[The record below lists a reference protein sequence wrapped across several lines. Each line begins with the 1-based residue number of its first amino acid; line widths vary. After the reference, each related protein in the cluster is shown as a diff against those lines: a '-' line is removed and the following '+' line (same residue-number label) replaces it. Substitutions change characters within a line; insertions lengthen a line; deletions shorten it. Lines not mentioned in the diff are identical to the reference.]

1 MYYPIQLMGLQI
13 KKKHYRL
20 YYPGRPEKIL
30 ASNSVGCLHIWV
42 GSKTKTKKE
51 KKKMSTFQEGALLV
65 SGLCAKPTL
74 PAEAAEECWPASG
87 LGGLVSSPQS

>member
-1 MYYPIQLMGLQI
+1 MYYHIQLMGLQI

-20 YYPGRPEKIL
+20 YYPRRPEKIL

-51 KKKMSTFQEGALLV
+51 KKKMSTF
-65 SGLCAKPTL
+65 
-74 PAEAAEECWPASG
+74 
-87 LGGLVSSPQS
+87 